1 MSESA
6 SGVREAR
13 RLATAERISREARR
27 LTDDHGLDGFT
38 MDELAEASDV
48 SRRTL
53 FNYFPG
59 KDAAVLGS
67 DEPWDEDALEA
78 FAAGG
83 PTGHLVEDLAAL
95 VDSALRARGLA
106 REELLQVR
114 RILHDN
120 PRLLTLAKRRFE
132 EKVEHSLRLVERRE
146 GPAYDEPAARAA
158 IHVFAAL
165 FDLCLSAY
173 VDHDGRELPDLFCDA
188 VAATRRAFA

>member
-6 SGVREAR
+6 TGVREAR
-13 RLATAERISREARR
+13 RVATAERISRAARR
-27 LTDDHGLDGFT
+27 LADERGLDGFT
-38 MDELAEASDV
+38 MEELAEASEV

-53 FNYFPG
+53 FNYYPG
-59 KDAAVLGS
+59 KDAAVLGG
-67 DEPWDEDALEA
+67 DQAWDDAALEA
-78 FAAGG
+78 FVAGG

-95 VDSALRARGLA
+95 IDSALRARDLERA
-106 REELLQVR
+106 ELLRVR
-114 RILHDN
+114 RVLHAN

-132 EKVEHSLRLVERRE
+132 EKVERSLRLVERRE

-173 VDHDGRELPDLFCDA
+173 VDHDGRELPDLFSDA